1 MSEEKRLTDKEI
13 DGILKSGQVGFELA
27 HRDDP
32 RSIAALCRFAMDNR
46 GYLRTLVNEIGALRL
61 DLAAKGREIA
71 ALSAAQ
77 YRSGVELGVK
87 NMHITWCEEML
98 REMVEE

>member
-61 DLAAKGREIA
+61 DLAAKDREIERVRQTLA
-71 ALSAAQ
+71 E
-77 YRSGVELGVK
+77 VVKLGRVLVLGEDK
-87 NMHITWCEEML
+87 AND
-98 REMVEE
+98 